1 MPTRTPIPVS
11 RAMRQ
16 ISANLDLARRQ
27 QRIPVALLAE
37 RAGLSMPTV
46 TKMLR
51 TGNGSFENFL
61 RIARLLG
68 LLDGVQQATDPLNT
82 DIGKLRATK
91 TLQNVFDSTAG
102 GATHHGSNRHPAVQ
116 RHRRHRREIIHQY
129 QARHRIG
136 TFHIR
141 YGLYA
146 LSNAVSLCP
155 EMPLSPGTFPAEHN
169 AMHRIFQDCMPDR
182 WGRNLML
189 RAEHQ
194 DARSE
199 HRTARTLFEGDLL
212 LSVNDETRQ
221 GALRFWNNDG
231 DALAPSETGGPREV
245 TIQSRIHS
253 NDEQLL

>member
-61 RIARLLG
+61 RIAHCWTAYSKRRTLLT
-68 LLDGVQQATDPLNT
+68 QISANYAP
-82 DIGKLRATK
+82 TK

-146 LSNAVSLCP
+146 LFKRSI
-155 EMPLSPGTFPAEHN
+155 PLSRDAPLPPERSRPSIMRCIASFKTACRIVGAGTSCFVQNIKMLVRSIAQHAHYLREISCYPST
-169 AMHRIFQDCMPDR
+169 MRPDKAHCAS
-182 WGRNLML
+182 G
-189 RAEHQ
+189 
-194 DARSE
+194 
-199 HRTARTLFEGDLL
+199 TTT
-212 LSVNDETRQ
+212 VTR
-221 GALRFWNNDG
+221 
-231 DALAPSETGGPREV
+231 
-245 TIQSRIHS
+245 
-253 NDEQLL
+253 

>member
-61 RIARLLG
+61 CLDCWTAYSKRRTLLT
-68 LLDGVQQATDPLNT
+68 QISANYAP
-82 DIGKLRATK
+82 TK

-146 LSNAVSLCP
+146 LFKRSI
-155 EMPLSPGTFPAEHN
+155 PLSRDAPLPPERSRPSIMRCIASFKTACRIVGAGTSCFVQNIKMLVRSIAQHAHYLREISCYPST
-169 AMHRIFQDCMPDR
+169 MRPDKAHCAS
-182 WGRNLML
+182 G
-189 RAEHQ
+189 
-194 DARSE
+194 
-199 HRTARTLFEGDLL
+199 TTT
-212 LSVNDETRQ
+212 VTR
-221 GALRFWNNDG
+221 
-231 DALAPSETGGPREV
+231 
-245 TIQSRIHS
+245 
-253 NDEQLL
+253 

>member
-27 QRIPVALLAE
+27 QRIPAALLAE

-61 RIARLLG
+61 RIARLLDCWTAYSKRRT
-68 LLDGVQQATDPLNT
+68 LLTQISANYAP
-82 DIGKLRATK
+82 TK
-91 TLQNVFDSTAG
+91 TLRNVFDSTAG

-146 LSNAVSLCP
+146 LFKRSI
-155 EMPLSPGTFPAEHN
+155 PLSRDAPLPPERSRPSIMRCIASFKTACRIVGAGTSCFVQNIKMLVRSIAQHAHYLREISCYPST
-169 AMHRIFQDCMPDR
+169 MRPDKAHCAS
-182 WGRNLML
+182 G
-189 RAEHQ
+189 
-194 DARSE
+194 
-199 HRTARTLFEGDLL
+199 TT
-212 LSVNDETRQ
+212 T
-221 GALRFWNNDG
+221 
-231 DALAPSETGGPREV
+231 V
-245 TIQSRIHS
+245 TS
-253 NDEQLL
+253 

>member
-27 QRIPVALLAE
+27 QRIPAALLAE

-61 RIARLLG
+61 RIARLLDCWTAYSKRRT
-68 LLDGVQQATDPLNT
+68 LLTQISANYAP
-82 DIGKLRATK
+82 TK

-146 LSNAVSLCP
+146 LFKRSI
-155 EMPLSPGTFPAEHN
+155 PLSRDAPLPPERSRPSIMRCIASFKTACRIVGAGTSCFVQNIKMLVRSIAQHAHYLREISCYPST
-169 AMHRIFQDCMPDR
+169 MRPDKAHCAS
-182 WGRNLML
+182 G
-189 RAEHQ
+189 
-194 DARSE
+194 
-199 HRTARTLFEGDLL
+199 TTT
-212 LSVNDETRQ
+212 VTR
-221 GALRFWNNDG
+221 
-231 DALAPSETGGPREV
+231 
-245 TIQSRIHS
+245 
-253 NDEQLL
+253 

>member
-51 TGNGSFENFL
+51 TGNGRAL
-61 RIARLLG
+61 RTSSALLVCLDCWTAYSKRRT
-68 LLDGVQQATDPLNT
+68 LLTQISANYAP
-82 DIGKLRATK
+82 TK
-91 TLQNVFDSTAG
+91 TLRNVFDSTAG

-136 TFHIR
+136 KFHIR

-146 LSNAVSLCP
+146 LFKRSI
-155 EMPLSPGTFPAEHN
+155 PLSRDAPPPERSRPSIMRCIASFKTACRIVGAGTSCFVQNIKMLVRSIAQHAHYLREISCYPST
-169 AMHRIFQDCMPDR
+169 MRPDKAHCAS
-182 WGRNLML
+182 G
-189 RAEHQ
+189 
-194 DARSE
+194 
-199 HRTARTLFEGDLL
+199 TTT
-212 LSVNDETRQ
+212 VTR
-221 GALRFWNNDG
+221 
-231 DALAPSETGGPREV
+231 
-245 TIQSRIHS
+245 
-253 NDEQLL
+253 

>member
-27 QRIPVALLAE
+27 QRIPAALLAE

-61 RIARLLG
+61 RIARLLDCWTAYSKRRT
-68 LLDGVQQATDPLNT
+68 LLTQISANYAP
-82 DIGKLRATK
+82 TK
-91 TLQNVFDSTAG
+91 TLRNVFDSTAG

-136 TFHIR
+136 KFHIR

-146 LSNAVSLCP
+146 LFKRSI
-155 EMPLSPGTFPAEHN
+155 PLSRDAPLPGTFPAEHN

-221 GALRFWNNDG
+221 GALRFWNNAG
-231 DALAPSETGGPREV
+231 DALVPSETGVPREV

>member
-61 RIARLLG
+61 RLDCWTAYSKRRTLLT
-68 LLDGVQQATDPLNT
+68 QISANYAP
-82 DIGKLRATK
+82 TK

-146 LSNAVSLCP
+146 LFKRSI
-155 EMPLSPGTFPAEHN
+155 PLSRDAPLPPERSRPSIMRCIASFKTACRIVGAGTSCFVQNIKMLVRSIAQHAHYLREISCYQST
-169 AMHRIFQDCMPDR
+169 MRPDKAHCAS
-182 WGRNLML
+182 G
-189 RAEHQ
+189 
-194 DARSE
+194 
-199 HRTARTLFEGDLL
+199 TTT
-212 LSVNDETRQ
+212 VTR
-221 GALRFWNNDG
+221 
-231 DALAPSETGGPREV
+231 
-245 TIQSRIHS
+245 
-253 NDEQLL
+253 

>member
-68 LLDGVQQATDPLNT
+68 LLDGVQQATDSLNT
-82 DIGKLRATK
+82 DIGNYAPTK

-146 LSNAVSLCP
+146 LFKRSI
-155 EMPLSPGTFPAEHN
+155 PLSRDAPLPPERSRPSIMRCIASFKTACRIVGAGTSCFVQNIKMLVRSIAQHAHYLREISCYPST
-169 AMHRIFQDCMPDR
+169 MRPDKAHCAS
-182 WGRNLML
+182 G
-189 RAEHQ
+189 
-194 DARSE
+194 
-199 HRTARTLFEGDLL
+199 TTT
-212 LSVNDETRQ
+212 VTR
-221 GALRFWNNDG
+221 
-231 DALAPSETGGPREV
+231 
-245 TIQSRIHS
+245 
-253 NDEQLL
+253 

>member
-1 MPTRTPIPVS
+1 MFKFGIGGANMPTRTPIPVS

-27 QRIPVALLAE
+27 QRIPAALLAE
-37 RAGLSMPTV
+37 RAGLSVPTV

-61 RIARLLG
+61 RIARLLDCWTAYSKRRT
-68 LLDGVQQATDPLNT
+68 LLTQISANYAP
-82 DIGKLRATK
+82 TK
-91 TLQNVFDSTAG
+91 TLRNVFDSTAG

-146 LSNAVSLCP
+146 LFKRSI
-155 EMPLSPGTFPAEHN
+155 PLSRDAPLPRNVPG
-169 AMHRIFQDCMPDR
+169 
-182 WGRNLML
+182 
-189 RAEHQ
+189 RA
-194 DARSE
+194 
-199 HRTARTLFEGDLL
+199 
-212 LSVNDETRQ
+212 
-221 GALRFWNNDG
+221 
-231 DALAPSETGGPREV
+231 
-245 TIQSRIHS
+245 
-253 NDEQLL
+253 

>member
-61 RIARLLG
+61 RIARLLDCWTAYSKRRT
-68 LLDGVQQATDPLNT
+68 LLTQISANYAP
-82 DIGKLRATK
+82 TK

-146 LSNAVSLCP
+146 LFKRSI
-155 EMPLSPGTFPAEHN
+155 PLSRDAPLPPERSRPSIMRCIASFKTACRIVGAGTSCFVQNIKMLVRSIAQHAHYLREISCYPST
-169 AMHRIFQDCMPDR
+169 MRPDKAHCAS
-182 WGRNLML
+182 G
-189 RAEHQ
+189 
-194 DARSE
+194 
-199 HRTARTLFEGDLL
+199 TTT
-212 LSVNDETRQ
+212 VTR
-221 GALRFWNNDG
+221 
-231 DALAPSETGGPREV
+231 
-245 TIQSRIHS
+245 
-253 NDEQLL
+253 